1 MINLIAVPE
10 DRSFIMLLQVSV
22 VSDADLD
29 ALDHILNTFQ
39 VVGDL

>member
-1 MINLIAVPE
+1 
-10 DRSFIMLLQVSV
+10 MLLQVLV

-39 VVGDL
+39 VVDNSHGFC